1 MSVMMLVVVV
11 SLSLLWSLME
21 VHSQTF
27 PYISFMGQTLPNH
40 SYVDFSLVGY
50 MRTGSDSVQC
60 HTDLTTCCS
69 SGQGI
74 HRGDWYFPNGT
85 RLLFLI
91 FANIYESREK
101 KRVDLRR
108 WSATSQTGMYYCDI
122 ATVDVHDN
130 ETTQLTRQRVYVGLY
145 TNGGGLQ

>member
-1 MSVMMLVVVV
+1 MSVMMLAVVV
-11 SLSLLWSLME
+11 SLSLLWSL
-21 VHSQTF
+21 VVVNSQTF
-27 PYISFMGQTLPNH
+27 PYVSFMGQTLLNY

-85 RLLFLI
+85 RLMVRI

-101 KRVDLRR
+101 KRVDFHR
-108 WSATSQTGMYYCDI
+108 WSATSQTGM
-122 ATVDVHDN
+122 
-130 ETTQLTRQRVYVGLY
+130 
-145 TNGGGLQ
+145 